1 MQNEIILSSPD
12 LINWNTFKREL
23 NPGPASFTGEFYETF
38 KDLNQSFTNSSQKVE
53 EEGTLPNSFYEI
65 SLP

>member
-38 KDLNQSFTNSSQKVE
+38 KGV
-53 EEGTLPNSFYEI
+53 PNSFYEVSI
-65 SLP
+65 NKTS